1 MLGNSTSSSNESNS
15 ERSESM
21 VKWVNELS
29 DVFKEVEPKYFY
41 RQIFQHH
48 LDVSGAFTKGKYAG
62 IACEITKEKKGK
74 KTIVKRHTITDDLDT
89 IDELLESENFIII
102 SPIGYIGKSR
112 KTENATRM
120 YAFAIEI
127 DDLRVSDDGRP
138 VGLNDL
144 LHHFDI
150 ELLPTPNYIV
160 CSGNGVH
167 LYYVFEQPLILFDNV
182 KKSLDKFKKALTPYF
197 WNQYVTKDYK
207 MENIQF
213 ESPFQGF
220 RMAGGV
226 TKAGERT
233 RIFEIST
240 HPIAIEELNRYAVKY
255 GKLDSQIDIAYESE
269 LTLAEAKEKYPEW
282 YERRIVNKQ
291 KKGTWECKR
300 DLYDWWKRKIT
311 EGASVGHRYYCLLML
326 SIYAIKCGR
335 NVTEEELI
343 EDAYSFLDQFDAMS
357 DNDINRFTDD
367 DVMDALQGYYDKD
380 LVTYPI
386 NSIVYRSGI
395 AIEKNKRNFR
405 KRDTTHQ
412 QYRRGIKA
420 LKIQLGEAD
429 GWDKGGRPDKRQVVQ
444 NWRYEHP
451 SGSKAE
457 CIRETGLSKPTV
469 YKWW

>member
-1 MLGNSTSSSNESNS
+1 MSIGKIQNLKGVIT
-15 ERSESM
+15 M

-29 DVFKEVEPKYFY
+29 SIYKEVEPKYFY

-48 LDVSGAFTKGKYAG
+48 LDEKGAFTKGKYVG

-89 IDELLESENFIII
+89 IDELLKSENFIII

-127 DDLRVSDDGRP
+127 DNLRVSDDGRP

-167 LYYVFEQPLILFDNV
+167 LYYIFEQPLILFDNV
-182 KKSLDKFKKALTPYF
+182 KKSLDAFKKALTPYF

-207 MENIQF
+207 MEKIQF

-226 TKAGERT
+226 TKNGERT

-240 HPIAIEELNRYAVKY
+240 HPIAIEELNRYVVKY
-255 GKLDSQIDIAYESE
+255 GKEDCQIDIAYESE
-269 LTLAEAKEKYPEW
+269 LTLAEAKEAYPEW

-300 DLYDWWKRKIT
+300 DLYDWWKRKIS

-343 EDAYSFLDQFDAMS
+343 EDAYSFLDRFDEMS
-357 DNDINRFTDD
+357 ENEINRFTDK

-395 AIEKNKRNFR
+395 PIEKNKRNFR
-405 KRDTTHQ
+405 KQ
-412 QYRRGIKA
+412 
-420 LKIQLGEAD
+420 KIHVKYMNLQRAFKVEMGECTN
-429 GWDKGGRPDKRQVVQ
+429 GGRPKGSSKQKDIVIQ
-444 NWRYEHP
+444 WRFEHP

-457 CIRETGLSKPTV
+457 CIRDTGLSKPTV

>member
-1 MLGNSTSSSNESNS
+1 
-15 ERSESM
+15 M
-21 VKWVNELS
+21 VKWVSELS
-29 DVFKEVEPKYFY
+29 DIYKEVEPKYFY

-48 LDVSGAFTKGKYAG
+48 LDERGAFTKGKYAG
-62 IACEITKEKKGK
+62 IACEITKEKKAK

-89 IDELLESENFIII
+89 IDELLKSENFIII

-182 KKSLDKFKKALTPYF
+182 KKSLDAFKKALTPYF

-226 TKAGERT
+226 TKKGERT

-255 GKLDSQIDIAYESE
+255 GKKDSQIDIAYESE

-300 DLYDWWKRKIT
+300 DLYDWWKRKIM

-335 NVTEEELI
+335 NISEEELI
-343 EDAYSFLDQFDAMS
+343 EDAYSFLDRFDEMS
-357 DNDINRFTDD
+357 ENEINRFTDK

-395 AIEKNKRNFR
+395 QIEKNKRNFR
-405 KRDTTHQ
+405 KQRIH
-412 QYRRGIKA
+412 
-420 LKIQLGEAD
+420 LKIARSTLDIMNEESGKSLQ
-429 GWDKGGRPDKRQVVQ
+429 GRKPKKDVVQ
-444 NWRYEHP
+444 CWRVEHP
-451 SGSKAE
+451 SGTPKE
-457 CIRETGLSKPTV
+457 CIADTGLSKNTV

>member
-1 MLGNSTSSSNESNS
+1 
-15 ERSESM
+15 M

-29 DVFKEVEPKYFY
+29 AIYKEVAPKYFY

-48 LDVSGAFTKGKYAG
+48 LDTKGAFTKGKYVG

-89 IDELLESENFIII
+89 IDELLKSENFIII
-102 SPIGYIGKSR
+102 SPISYIGKSR

-150 ELLPTPNYIV
+150 ELLPTPNYII

-182 KKSLDKFKKALTPYF
+182 KKSLDAFKKALTPYF

-207 MENIQF
+207 IENIQF

-226 TKAGERT
+226 TKKGDRT

-255 GKLDSQIDIAYESE
+255 GKKECQIDIAYESE
-269 LTLAEAKEKYPEW
+269 LTLAEAKEAYPEW

-300 DLYDWWKRKIT
+300 DLYDWWKRRIT

-335 NVTEEELI
+335 NVSEEELI
-343 EDAYSFLDQFDAMS
+343 EDAYSFLDKFDEMS
-357 DNDINRFTDD
+357 ENEINRFTDE

-395 AIEKNKRNFR
+395 PIEKNKRNFR
-405 KRDTTHQ
+405 KQAIH
-412 QYRRGIKA
+412 IKYMNNQRA
-420 LKIQLGEAD
+420 FKVEMGECTN
-429 GWDKGGRPDKRQVVQ
+429 GGRPDKRQIVQ
-444 NWRYEHP
+444 SWRLEHP
-451 SGSKAE
+451 GGRKIE
-457 CIRETGLSKPTV
+457 CERDTGLSRHTV
-469 YKWW
+469 LKWW

>member
-1 MLGNSTSSSNESNS
+1 
-15 ERSESM
+15 M

-29 DVFKEVEPKYFY
+29 AIYKEVAPKYFY

-48 LDVSGAFTKGKYAG
+48 LDKKGAFTKGKYVG

-74 KTIVKRHTITDDLDT
+74 KTVVKRHTITDDLDT
-89 IDELLESENFIII
+89 IDDLLKSENFIII
-102 SPIGYIGKSR
+102 SPISYIGKSR

-150 ELLPTPNYIV
+150 ELLPTPNYII

-182 KKSLDKFKKALTPYF
+182 KKSLDAFKKALTPYF

-207 MENIQF
+207 IENIQF

-226 TKAGERT
+226 TKKGDRT

-255 GKLDSQIDIAYESE
+255 GKKECQIDIAYESE
-269 LTLAEAKEKYPEW
+269 LTLAEAKEAYPEW

-300 DLYDWWKRKIT
+300 DLYDWWKRRIT

-335 NVTEEELI
+335 NVSEEELI
-343 EDAYSFLDQFDAMS
+343 EDAYSFLDKFDEMS
-357 DNDINRFTDD
+357 ENEINRFTDE

-395 AIEKNKRNFR
+395 PIEKNKRNFR
-405 KRDTTHQ
+405 KKAIH
-412 QYRRGIKA
+412 IKYMNNQRA
-420 LKIQLGEAD
+420 FKVEMGECTN
-429 GWDKGGRPDKRQVVQ
+429 GGRPDKRQIVQ
-444 NWRYEHP
+444 SWRLEHP
-451 SGSKAE
+451 GGRKIE
-457 CIRETGLSKPTV
+457 CERDTGLSRHTV
-469 YKWW
+469 LKWW

>member
-1 MLGNSTSSSNESNS
+1 
-15 ERSESM
+15 M

-29 DVFKEVEPKYFY
+29 AIYKEVAPKYFY

-48 LDVSGAFTKGKYAG
+48 LDKKGAFTKGKYVG

-74 KTIVKRHTITDDLDT
+74 KTVVKRHTITDDLDT
-89 IDELLESENFIII
+89 IDDLLKSENFIII
-102 SPIGYIGKSR
+102 SPISYIGKSR

-150 ELLPTPNYIV
+150 ELLPTPNYII

-182 KKSLDKFKKALTPYF
+182 KKSLDAFKKALTPYF

-207 MENIQF
+207 IENIQF

-226 TKAGERT
+226 TKKGDRT

-255 GKLDSQIDIAYESE
+255 GKKECQIDIAYESE
-269 LTLAEAKEKYPEW
+269 LTLAEAKEAYPEW

-300 DLYDWWKRKIT
+300 DLYDWWKRRIT

-335 NVTEEELI
+335 NVSEEELI
-343 EDAYSFLDQFDAMS
+343 EDAYIFLDKFDEMS
-357 DNDINRFTDD
+357 ENEINRFTDE

-395 AIEKNKRNFR
+395 PIEKNKRNFR
-405 KRDTTHQ
+405 KQAIH
-412 QYRRGIKA
+412 IKYMNNQRA
-420 LKIQLGEAD
+420 FKVEMGECTN
-429 GWDKGGRPDKRQVVQ
+429 GGRPDKRQIVQ
-444 NWRYEHP
+444 SWRLEHP
-451 SGSKAE
+451 GGRKIE
-457 CIRETGLSKPTV
+457 CERDTGLSRHTV
-469 YKWW
+469 LKWW

>member
-1 MLGNSTSSSNESNS
+1 
-15 ERSESM
+15 M
-21 VKWVNELS
+21 VKWASELN

-48 LDVSGAFTKGKYAG
+48 LDENGAFTKGKYVG

-74 KTIVKRHTITDDLDT
+74 KTVVKRYTITDDLDT
-89 IDELLESENFIII
+89 IDELLKSENFIII

-127 DDLRVSDDGRP
+127 DDLRVSEDGRP

-182 KKSLDKFKKALTPYF
+182 KKSLDAFKKALTPFF

-226 TKAGERT
+226 TKNGERT

-240 HPIAIEELNRYAVKY
+240 HPIAIEELNRYAVKF
-255 GKLDSQIDIAYESE
+255 GKKECQIDIAYESE
-269 LTLAEAKEKYPEW
+269 LTLAEAKEAYPEW
-282 YERRIVNKQ
+282 YERRVVNKQ

-300 DLYDWWKRKIT
+300 DLYDWWKRRIT

-335 NVTEEELI
+335 NITEEELI
-343 EDAYSFLDQFDAMS
+343 QDAYSFLDQFDAMS
-357 DNDINRFTDD
+357 DNDINRFTDE

-395 AIEKNKRNFR
+395 QIEKNKRNFR

-457 CIRETGLSKPTV
+457 CIRDTGLSKPTV

>member
-1 MLGNSTSSSNESNS
+1 
-15 ERSESM
+15 M

-29 DVFKEVEPKYFY
+29 AIYKEVAPKYFY

-48 LDVSGAFTKGKYAG
+48 LDKKGAFTKGKYVG

-74 KTIVKRHTITDDLDT
+74 KTVVKRHTITDDLDT
-89 IDELLESENFIII
+89 IDDLLKSENFIII
-102 SPIGYIGKSR
+102 SPISYIGKSR

-150 ELLPTPNYIV
+150 ELLPTPNYII

-182 KKSLDKFKKALTPYF
+182 KKSMDAFKKALTPYF

-207 MENIQF
+207 IENIQF

-226 TKAGERT
+226 TKKGDRT

-255 GKLDSQIDIAYESE
+255 GKKECQIDIAYESE
-269 LTLAEAKEKYPEW
+269 LTLAEAKEAYPEW

-300 DLYDWWKRKIT
+300 DLYDWWKRRIT

-335 NVTEEELI
+335 NVSEEELI
-343 EDAYSFLDQFDAMS
+343 EDAYSFLDKFDEMS
-357 DNDINRFTDD
+357 ENEINRFTDE

-395 AIEKNKRNFR
+395 PIEKNKRNFR
-405 KRDTTHQ
+405 KQAIH
-412 QYRRGIKA
+412 IKYMNNQRA
-420 LKIQLGEAD
+420 FKVEMGECTN
-429 GWDKGGRPDKRQVVQ
+429 GGRPDKRQIVQ
-444 NWRYEHP
+444 SWRLEHP
-451 SGSKAE
+451 GGRKIE
-457 CIRETGLSKPTV
+457 CERDTGLSRHTV
-469 YKWW
+469 LKWW

>member
-1 MLGNSTSSSNESNS
+1 
-15 ERSESM
+15 M

-29 DVFKEVEPKYFY
+29 AIYKEVAPKYFY

-48 LDVSGAFTKGKYAG
+48 LDKKGAFTKGKYVG

-74 KTIVKRHTITDDLDT
+74 KTVVKRHTITDDLDT
-89 IDELLESENFIII
+89 IDDLLKSENFIII
-102 SPIGYIGKSR
+102 SPISYIGKSR

-144 LHHFDI
+144 LHDFDI
-150 ELLPTPNYIV
+150 ELLPTPNYII

-182 KKSLDKFKKALTPYF
+182 KKSLDAFKKALTPYF

-207 MENIQF
+207 IENIQF

-226 TKAGERT
+226 TKKGDRT

-255 GKLDSQIDIAYESE
+255 GKKECQIDIAYESE
-269 LTLAEAKEKYPEW
+269 LTLAEAKEAYPEW

-300 DLYDWWKRKIT
+300 DLYDWWKRRIT

-335 NVTEEELI
+335 NVSEEELI
-343 EDAYSFLDQFDAMS
+343 EDAYSFLDKFDEMS
-357 DNDINRFTDD
+357 ENEINRFTDE

-395 AIEKNKRNFR
+395 TNEKNKRNFR
-405 KRDTTHQ
+405 KQAIH
-412 QYRRGIKA
+412 IKYMNNQRA
-420 LKIQLGEAD
+420 FKVEMGECTN
-429 GWDKGGRPDKRQVVQ
+429 GGRPDKRQIVQ
-444 NWRYEHP
+444 SWRLEHP
-451 SGSKAE
+451 GGRKIE
-457 CIRETGLSKPTV
+457 CERDTGLSRHTV
-469 YKWW
+469 LKWW

>member
-1 MLGNSTSSSNESNS
+1 MSIGIFEVLKGVIT
-15 ERSESM
+15 M

-29 DVFKEVEPKYFY
+29 AIYKEVTPKYFY

-48 LDVSGAFTKGKYAG
+48 LDERGAFTKGKYVG

-74 KTIVKRHTITDDLDT
+74 KTVVKRHTITDDLDT
-89 IDELLESENFIII
+89 IDELLKSENFIII

-127 DDLRVSDDGRP
+127 DNLKMSDDGQRP
-138 VGLNDL
+138 AGLNDL

-160 CSGNGVH
+160 CSGSGVH
-167 LYYVFEQPLILFDNV
+167 LYYVFEQPIVLFDNV
-182 KKSLDKFKKALTPYF
+182 KKSLDKFKRAITPYF
-197 WNQYVTKDYK
+197 WNPYVTYDSEIKD
-207 MENIQF
+207 IQF

-226 TKAGERT
+226 TKKRERT
-233 RIFEIST
+233 RVFEIST
-240 HPIAIEELNRYAVKY
+240 HPISVEELNRYAVKY
-255 GKLDSQIDIAYESE
+255 GKKECQIDIAYESE
-269 LTLAEAKEKYPEW
+269 MTLAEAKEAYPEW

-300 DLYDWWKRKIT
+300 DLYDWWKREIT
-311 EGASVGHRYYCLLML
+311 EGARVKHRYYCLLML

-335 NVTEEELI
+335 NITEDELI
-343 EDAYSFLDQFDAMS
+343 QDAYSFIDQFDAMS
-357 DNDINRFTDD
+357 VEDTNRFTEK
-367 DVMDALQGYYDKD
+367 DVMDALQAYYDKD

-395 AIEKNKRNFR
+395 PIEKNKRNFR
-405 KRDTTHQ
+405 KKSDHIKIVNATRKFRRDV
-412 QYRRGIKA
+412 
-420 LKIQLGEAD
+420 LGED
-429 GWDKGGRPDKRQVVQ
+429 EYKNNGRPNKQEIVIK
-444 NWRYEHP
+444 WRFAHP

-457 CIRETGLSKPTV
+457 CIRDTGLSKPTV

>member
-1 MLGNSTSSSNESNS
+1 
-15 ERSESM
+15 M

-29 DVFKEVEPKYFY
+29 AIYKEVDPKYFY

-48 LDVSGAFTKGKYAG
+48 LDKKGAFTKGKYVG

-74 KTIVKRHTITDDLDT
+74 KTVVKRHTITDDLDT
-89 IDELLESENFIII
+89 IDDLLKSENFIII
-102 SPIGYIGKSR
+102 SPISYIGKSR

-150 ELLPTPNYIV
+150 ELLPTPNYII

-182 KKSLDKFKKALTPYF
+182 KKSLDAFKKALTPYF

-207 MENIQF
+207 IENIQF

-226 TKAGERT
+226 TKKGDRT

-255 GKLDSQIDIAYESE
+255 GKKECQIDIAYESE
-269 LTLAEAKEKYPEW
+269 LTLAEAKEAYPEW

-300 DLYDWWKRKIT
+300 DLYDWWKRRIT

-335 NVTEEELI
+335 NVSEEELI
-343 EDAYSFLDQFDAMS
+343 EDAYSFLDKFDEMS
-357 DNDINRFTDD
+357 ENEINRFTDE

-395 AIEKNKRNFR
+395 PIEKNKRNFR
-405 KRDTTHQ
+405 KQAIH
-412 QYRRGIKA
+412 IKYMNNQRA
-420 LKIQLGEAD
+420 FKVEMGECTN
-429 GWDKGGRPDKRQVVQ
+429 GGRPDKRQIVQ
-444 NWRYEHP
+444 SWRLEHP
-451 SGSKAE
+451 GGRKIE
-457 CIRETGLSKPTV
+457 CERDTGLSRHTV
-469 YKWW
+469 LKWW

>member
-1 MLGNSTSSSNESNS
+1 
-15 ERSESM
+15 M
-21 VKWVNELS
+21 VKWASELS

-41 RQIFQHH
+41 RQIFQNH
-48 LDVSGAFTKGKYAG
+48 LDAKGAFTKGKYAG
-62 IACEITKEKKGK
+62 IACEITKEKKNK
-74 KTIVKRHTITDDLDT
+74 KTVVKRHTITDDLDA
-89 IDELLESENFIII
+89 IDELLKSENFIII

-127 DDLRVSDDGRP
+127 DDLRVSDDGKP

-150 ELLPTPNYIV
+150 DLLPTPNYIV

-167 LYYVFEQPLILFDNV
+167 LYYIFEQPLILFDNV
-182 KKSLDKFKKALTPYF
+182 KKSLDAFKKALTPFF

-207 MENIQF
+207 MEDIQS

-226 TKAGERT
+226 TKNGERT

-240 HPIAIEELNRYAVKY
+240 HPIAIEELNRYAVKF
-255 GKLDSQIDIAYESE
+255 GKKECQIDIAYESE
-269 LTLAEAKEKYPEW
+269 LTLAEAKEAYPEW

-300 DLYDWWKRKIT
+300 DLYDWWKRKIL

-335 NVTEEELI
+335 NITEAELI
-343 EDAYSFLDQFDAMS
+343 EDAYSFLDRFDELS
-357 DNDINRFTDD
+357 DSDINRFTED
-367 DVMDALQGYYDKD
+367 DVMDALQAYYDKD

-386 NSIVYRSGI
+386 GSISYNSGI
-395 AIEKNKRNFR
+395 HIEKNKRNFR
-405 KRDTTHQ
+405 KQRTH
-412 QYRRGIKA
+412 
-420 LKIQLGEAD
+420 LKIARSTLDIMNEESGKSLQ
-429 GWDKGGRPDKRQVVQ
+429 GRKPKKDVVQ
-444 NWRYEHP
+444 NWRVEHP
-451 SGSKAE
+451 SGTPKQCME
-457 CIRETGLSKPTV
+457 DTGLSKNTV

>member
-1 MLGNSTSSSNESNS
+1 
-15 ERSESM
+15 M

-29 DVFKEVEPKYFY
+29 AIYKEVAPKYFY

-48 LDVSGAFTKGKYAG
+48 LDKKGAFTKGKYVG

-74 KTIVKRHTITDDLDT
+74 KTVVKRHTITDDLDT
-89 IDELLESENFIII
+89 IDDLLKSENFIII
-102 SPIGYIGKSR
+102 SPISYIGKSR

-150 ELLPTPNYIV
+150 ELLPTPNYII

-182 KKSLDKFKKALTPYF
+182 KKSLDAFKKALTPYF

-207 MENIQF
+207 IENIQF

-226 TKAGERT
+226 TKKGDRT

-255 GKLDSQIDIAYESE
+255 GKKECQIDIAYESE
-269 LTLAEAKEKYPEW
+269 LTLAEAKEAYPEW

-300 DLYDWWKRKIT
+300 DLYDWWKRRIT

-335 NVTEEELI
+335 NVSEEELI
-343 EDAYSFLDQFDAMS
+343 EDAYSFLDKFDEMS
-357 DNDINRFTDD
+357 ENEINRFTDE
-367 DVMDALQGYYDKD
+367 DVMDALQGYYDKY

-395 AIEKNKRNFR
+395 PIEKNKRNFR
-405 KRDTTHQ
+405 KQAIH
-412 QYRRGIKA
+412 IKYMNNQRA
-420 LKIQLGEAD
+420 FKVEMGECTN
-429 GWDKGGRPDKRQVVQ
+429 GGRPDKRQIVQ
-444 NWRYEHP
+444 SWRLEHP
-451 SGSKAE
+451 GGRKIE
-457 CIRETGLSKPTV
+457 CERDTGLSRHTV
-469 YKWW
+469 LKWW

>member
-1 MLGNSTSSSNESNS
+1 
-15 ERSESM
+15 M

-29 DVFKEVEPKYFY
+29 AIYKEVAPKYFY

-48 LDVSGAFTKGKYAG
+48 LDKKGAFTKGKYVG

-74 KTIVKRHTITDDLDT
+74 KTVVKRHTITDDLDT
-89 IDELLESENFIII
+89 IDDLLKSENFIII
-102 SPIGYIGKSR
+102 SPISYIGKSR

-150 ELLPTPNYIV
+150 ELLPTPNYII

-182 KKSLDKFKKALTPYF
+182 KKSLDAFKKALTPYF

-207 MENIQF
+207 IENIQF

-226 TKAGERT
+226 TKKGDRT

-255 GKLDSQIDIAYESE
+255 GKKECQIDIAYESE
-269 LTLAEAKEKYPEW
+269 LTLAEAKEAYPEW

-300 DLYDWWKRKIT
+300 DLYDWWKRRIT

-335 NVTEEELI
+335 NVSEEELI
-343 EDAYSFLDQFDAMS
+343 EDAYSFLDKFDEMS
-357 DNDINRFTDD
+357 ENGTNRFTDE

-395 AIEKNKRNFR
+395 PIEKNKRNFR
-405 KRDTTHQ
+405 KQAIH
-412 QYRRGIKA
+412 IKYMNNQRA
-420 LKIQLGEAD
+420 FKVEMGECTN
-429 GWDKGGRPDKRQVVQ
+429 GGRPDKRQIVQ
-444 NWRYEHP
+444 SWRLEHP
-451 SGSKAE
+451 GGRKIE
-457 CIRETGLSKPTV
+457 CERDTGLSRHTV
-469 YKWW
+469 LKWW

>member
-1 MLGNSTSSSNESNS
+1 
-15 ERSESM
+15 M

-29 DVFKEVEPKYFY
+29 AIYKEVAPKYFY

-48 LDVSGAFTKGKYAG
+48 LDKKGAFTKGKYVG

-74 KTIVKRHTITDDLDT
+74 KTVVKRHTITDDLDT
-89 IDELLESENFIII
+89 IDDLLKSENFIIV
-102 SPIGYIGKSR
+102 SPISYIGKSR

-150 ELLPTPNYIV
+150 ELLPTPNYII

-182 KKSLDKFKKALTPYF
+182 KKSLDAFKKALTPYF

-207 MENIQF
+207 IENIQF

-226 TKAGERT
+226 TKKGDRT

-255 GKLDSQIDIAYESE
+255 GKKECQIDIAYESE
-269 LTLAEAKEKYPEW
+269 LTLAEAKEAYPEW

-300 DLYDWWKRKIT
+300 DLYDWWKRRIT

-335 NVTEEELI
+335 NVSEEELI
-343 EDAYSFLDQFDAMS
+343 EDAYSFLDKFDEMS
-357 DNDINRFTDD
+357 ENEINRFTDE

-395 AIEKNKRNFR
+395 PIEKNKRNFR
-405 KRDTTHQ
+405 KQAIH
-412 QYRRGIKA
+412 IKYMNNQRA
-420 LKIQLGEAD
+420 FKVEMGECTN
-429 GWDKGGRPDKRQVVQ
+429 GGRPDKRQIVQ
-444 NWRYEHP
+444 SWRLEHP
-451 SGSKAE
+451 GGRKIE
-457 CIRETGLSKPTV
+457 CERDTGLSRHTV
-469 YKWW
+469 LKWW

>member
-1 MLGNSTSSSNESNS
+1 
-15 ERSESM
+15 M

-29 DVFKEVEPKYFY
+29 AIYKEVAPKYFY

-48 LDVSGAFTKGKYAG
+48 LDKKGAFTKGKYVG

-74 KTIVKRHTITDDLDT
+74 KTVVKRHTITDDLDT
-89 IDELLESENFIII
+89 IDDLLKSENFIII
-102 SPIGYIGKSR
+102 SPISYIGKSR

-150 ELLPTPNYIV
+150 ELLPTPNYII

-182 KKSLDKFKKALTPYF
+182 KKSLDAFKKALTPYF

-207 MENIQF
+207 IENIQF

-226 TKAGERT
+226 TKKGDRT

-255 GKLDSQIDIAYESE
+255 GKKECQIDIAYESE
-269 LTLAEAKEKYPEW
+269 LTLAEAKEAYPEW

-300 DLYDWWKRKIT
+300 DLYDWWKRRIT

-335 NVTEEELI
+335 NVSEEELI
-343 EDAYSFLDQFDAMS
+343 EDAYSFLDKFDEMS
-357 DNDINRFTDD
+357 ENEINRFTDE

-395 AIEKNKRNFR
+395 PIEKNKRNFR
-405 KRDTTHQ
+405 KQAIH
-412 QYRRGIKA
+412 IKYMNNQRA
-420 LKIQLGEAD
+420 FKVEMGECTN
-429 GWDKGGRPDKRQVVQ
+429 GGRPDKRQIVQ
-444 NWRYEHP
+444 SWRLEHQ
-451 SGSKAE
+451 GGRKIE
-457 CIRETGLSKPTV
+457 CERDTGLSRHTV
-469 YKWW
+469 LKWW

>member
-1 MLGNSTSSSNESNS
+1 
-15 ERSESM
+15 M
-21 VKWVNELS
+21 VKWASELS

-41 RQIFQHH
+41 RQIFQNH
-48 LDVSGAFTKGKYAG
+48 LDAKGAFTKGKYAG
-62 IACEITKEKKGK
+62 IACEITKEKKDK
-74 KTIVKRHTITDDLDT
+74 KTVVKRHTITDDLDA
-89 IDELLESENFIII
+89 IDELLKSENFIII

-127 DDLRVSDDGRP
+127 DDLRVSDDGKP

-150 ELLPTPNYIV
+150 DLLPTPNYIV

-167 LYYVFEQPLILFDNV
+167 LYYIFEQPLILFDNV
-182 KKSLDKFKKALTPYF
+182 KKSLDAFKKALTPFF

-226 TKAGERT
+226 TKNGERT

-240 HPIAIEELNRYAVKY
+240 HPIAIEELNRYAVKF
-255 GKLDSQIDIAYESE
+255 GKKECQIDIAYESE
-269 LTLAEAKEKYPEW
+269 LTLAEAKESYPEW

-300 DLYDWWKRKIT
+300 DLYDWWKRKIL

-335 NVTEEELI
+335 NITEAELI
-343 EDAYSFLDQFDAMS
+343 EDAYSFLDRFDELS
-357 DNDINRFTDD
+357 DSDINRFTED
-367 DVMDALQGYYDKD
+367 DVMDALQAYYDKD

-386 NSIVYRSGI
+386 NSIAYHSAI
-395 AIEKNKRNFR
+395 KIEKNKRNGRKLDAHIKMLNATRKFR
-405 KRDTTHQ
+405 RDVLNEDE
-412 QYRRGIKA
+412 YKNS
-420 LKIQLGEAD
+420 
-429 GWDKGGRPDKRQVVQ
+429 GRPKGSSKQKDIVIR
-444 NWRYEHP
+444 WRLDHP
-451 SGSKAE
+451 SGRKAE
-457 CIRETGLSKPTV
+457 CIRDTGLSKPTV

>member
-1 MLGNSTSSSNESNS
+1 
-15 ERSESM
+15 M

-29 DVFKEVEPKYFY
+29 AIYKEVAPKYFY

-48 LDVSGAFTKGKYAG
+48 LDKKGAFTKGKYVG

-74 KTIVKRHTITDDLDT
+74 KTVVKRHTITDDLDT
-89 IDELLESENFIII
+89 IDDLLKSENFIII
-102 SPIGYIGKSR
+102 SPISYIGKSR

-150 ELLPTPNYIV
+150 ELLPTPNYII

-182 KKSLDKFKKALTPYF
+182 KKSLDAFKKALTPYF

-207 MENIQF
+207 IENIQF

-226 TKAGERT
+226 TKKGDRT

-255 GKLDSQIDIAYESE
+255 GKKECQIDIAYESE
-269 LTLAEAKEKYPEW
+269 LTLAEAKEAYPEW

-291 KKGTWECKR
+291 KKAPGSVNAIYMTGGSDELLKEPLLAI
-300 DLYDWWKRKIT
+300 DIT
-311 EGASVGHRYYCLLML
+311 VC
-326 SIYAIKCGR
+326 
-335 NVTEEELI
+335 
-343 EDAYSFLDQFDAMS
+343 
-357 DNDINRFTDD
+357 
-367 DVMDALQGYYDKD
+367 
-380 LVTYPI
+380 
-386 NSIVYRSGI
+386 
-395 AIEKNKRNFR
+395 
-405 KRDTTHQ
+405 
-412 QYRRGIKA
+412 
-420 LKIQLGEAD
+420 
-429 GWDKGGRPDKRQVVQ
+429 
-444 NWRYEHP
+444 
-451 SGSKAE
+451 
-457 CIRETGLSKPTV
+457 
-469 YKWW
+469 

>member
-1 MLGNSTSSSNESNS
+1 
-15 ERSESM
+15 M

-29 DVFKEVEPKYFY
+29 AIYKEVAPKYFY

-48 LDVSGAFTKGKYAG
+48 LDKKGAFTKGKYVG

-74 KTIVKRHTITDDLDT
+74 KTVVKRHTITDDLDT
-89 IDELLESENFIII
+89 IDDLLKSENFIII
-102 SPIGYIGKSR
+102 SPISYIGKSR

-150 ELLPTPNYIV
+150 ELLPTPNYII

-182 KKSLDKFKKALTPYF
+182 KKSLDAFKKALTPYF

-207 MENIQF
+207 IENIQF

-226 TKAGERT
+226 TKKGDRT

-255 GKLDSQIDIAYESE
+255 GKKECQIDIAYESE
-269 LTLAEAKEKYPEW
+269 LTLAEAKEAYPEW

-300 DLYDWWKRKIT
+300 NLYDWWKRRIT

-335 NVTEEELI
+335 NVSEEELI
-343 EDAYSFLDQFDAMS
+343 EDAYSFLDKFDEMS
-357 DNDINRFTDD
+357 ENEINRFTDE

-395 AIEKNKRNFR
+395 PIEKNKRNFR
-405 KRDTTHQ
+405 KQAIH
-412 QYRRGIKA
+412 IKYMNNQRA
-420 LKIQLGEAD
+420 FKVEMGECTN
-429 GWDKGGRPDKRQVVQ
+429 GGRPDKRQIVQ
-444 NWRYEHP
+444 SWRLEHP
-451 SGSKAE
+451 GGRKIE
-457 CIRETGLSKPTV
+457 CERDTGLSRHTV
-469 YKWW
+469 LKWW

>member
-1 MLGNSTSSSNESNS
+1 
-15 ERSESM
+15 M

-29 DVFKEVEPKYFY
+29 AIYKEVEPKYFY

-48 LDVSGAFTKGKYAG
+48 LDEKGAFTKGKYVG

-74 KTIVKRHTITDDLDT
+74 KTVVKRHTITDDLDT
-89 IDELLESENFIII
+89 IDELLKSENFIII
-102 SPIGYIGKSR
+102 SPISYIGKSR

-182 KKSLDKFKKALTPYF
+182 KKSLDAFKKALTPYF

-233 RIFEIST
+233 RIFEVST

-255 GKLDSQIDIAYESE
+255 GKKECQIDIAYESE

-291 KKGTWECKR
+291 RKGTWECKR

-335 NVTEEELI
+335 NISEEELI

-357 DNDINRFTDD
+357 DNDINRFTDE

-395 AIEKNKRNFR
+395 QIEKNKRNFR

-457 CIRETGLSKPTV
+457 CIRDTGLSKPTV
-469 YKWW
+469 YRWW

>member
-1 MLGNSTSSSNESNS
+1 
-15 ERSESM
+15 M

-29 DVFKEVEPKYFY
+29 AIYKEVAPKYFY

-48 LDVSGAFTKGKYAG
+48 LDKKGAFTKGKYVG

-74 KTIVKRHTITDDLDT
+74 KTVVKRHAITDDLDT
-89 IDELLESENFIII
+89 IDDLLKSENFIII
-102 SPIGYIGKSR
+102 SPISYIGKSR

-150 ELLPTPNYIV
+150 ELLPTPNYII

-182 KKSLDKFKKALTPYF
+182 KKSLDAFKKALTPYF

-207 MENIQF
+207 IENIQF

-226 TKAGERT
+226 TKKGDRT

-255 GKLDSQIDIAYESE
+255 GKKECQIDIAYESE
-269 LTLAEAKEKYPEW
+269 LTLAEAKEAYPEW

-300 DLYDWWKRKIT
+300 DLYDWWKRRIT

-335 NVTEEELI
+335 NVSEEELI
-343 EDAYSFLDQFDAMS
+343 EDAYSFLDKFDEMS
-357 DNDINRFTDD
+357 ENEINRFTDE

-395 AIEKNKRNFR
+395 PIEKNKRNFR
-405 KRDTTHQ
+405 KQAIH
-412 QYRRGIKA
+412 IKYMNNQRA
-420 LKIQLGEAD
+420 FKVEMGECTN
-429 GWDKGGRPDKRQVVQ
+429 GGRPDKRQIVQ
-444 NWRYEHP
+444 SWRLEHP
-451 SGSKAE
+451 GGRKIE
-457 CIRETGLSKPTV
+457 CERDTGLSRHTV
-469 YKWW
+469 LKWW

>member
-1 MLGNSTSSSNESNS
+1 
-15 ERSESM
+15 M

-29 DVFKEVEPKYFY
+29 AIYKEVAPKYFY

-48 LDVSGAFTKGKYAG
+48 LDKKGAFTKGKYVG

-74 KTIVKRHTITDDLDT
+74 KTVVKRHTITDDLDT
-89 IDELLESENFIII
+89 IDDLLKSENFIII
-102 SPIGYIGKSR
+102 SPISYIGKSR

-150 ELLPTPNYIV
+150 ELLPTPNYII

-182 KKSLDKFKKALTPYF
+182 KKSLDAFKKALTPYF

-207 MENIQF
+207 IENIQF

-226 TKAGERT
+226 TKKGDRT

-255 GKLDSQIDIAYESE
+255 GKKECQIDIAYESE
-269 LTLAEAKEKYPEW
+269 LTLAEAKEAYPEW

-300 DLYDWWKRKIT
+300 DLYDWWKRRIT

-335 NVTEEELI
+335 NVSEEELI
-343 EDAYSFLDQFDAMS
+343 EDAYSFLDKFDEMS
-357 DNDINRFTDD
+357 ENEINRFTDE

-395 AIEKNKRNFR
+395 PIEKNKRNFR
-405 KRDTTHQ
+405 KQAIH
-412 QYRRGIKA
+412 IKYMNNQRA
-420 LKIQLGEAD
+420 FKVEMGECTN
-429 GWDKGGRPDKRQVVQ
+429 GGRPDKRQIVQ
-444 NWRYEHP
+444 SWRLEHP
-451 SGSKAE
+451 GGRKIE
-457 CIRETGLSKPTV
+457 CERDNGLSRHTV
-469 YKWW
+469 LKWW

>member
-1 MLGNSTSSSNESNS
+1 
-15 ERSESM
+15 M
-21 VKWVNELS
+21 VKWASELS

-41 RQIFQHH
+41 RQIFQNH
-48 LDVSGAFTKGKYAG
+48 LDAKGAFTKGKYAG
-62 IACEITKEKKGK
+62 IACEITKEKKNK
-74 KTIVKRHTITDDLDT
+74 KTVVKRHTITDDLDT
-89 IDELLESENFIII
+89 IDELLKSENFIII

-138 VGLNDL
+138 IGLNDL

-150 ELLPTPNYIV
+150 DLLPTPNYIV

-182 KKSLDKFKKALTPYF
+182 KKSLDAFKKALTPFF

-226 TKAGERT
+226 TKTGERT

-240 HPIAIEELNRYAVKY
+240 HPIAIEELNRYAVKF
-255 GKLDSQIDIAYESE
+255 GKKECQIDIAYESE
-269 LTLAEAKEKYPEW
+269 LTLAEAKEAYPEW

-300 DLYDWWKRKIT
+300 DLYDWWKRKIM

-335 NVTEEELI
+335 NITESELI
-343 EDAYSFLDQFDAMS
+343 EDAYSFLDRFDELS
-357 DNDINRFTDD
+357 DSDINRFTED
-367 DVMDALQGYYDKD
+367 DVMDALQAYYDKD

-386 NSIVYRSGI
+386 NSIAYHSAI
-395 AIEKNKRNFR
+395 KIEKNKRNGRKLDAHIKMLNATRKFR
-405 KRDTTHQ
+405 RDVLNEDE
-412 QYRRGIKA
+412 YKNS
-420 LKIQLGEAD
+420 
-429 GWDKGGRPDKRQVVQ
+429 GRPKGSSKQKDIVIR
-444 NWRYEHP
+444 WRLDHP
-451 SGSKAE
+451 SGRKAE
-457 CIRETGLSKPTV
+457 CIRDTGLSKPTV

>member
-1 MLGNSTSSSNESNS
+1 
-15 ERSESM
+15 M

-29 DVFKEVEPKYFY
+29 AIYKEVAPKYFY

-48 LDVSGAFTKGKYAG
+48 LDKKGAFTKGKYVG

-74 KTIVKRHTITDDLDT
+74 KTVVKRHTITDDLDT
-89 IDELLESENFIII
+89 LDDLLKSENFIII
-102 SPIGYIGKSR
+102 SPISYIGKSR

-150 ELLPTPNYIV
+150 ELLPTPNYII

-182 KKSLDKFKKALTPYF
+182 KKSLDAFKKALTPYF

-207 MENIQF
+207 IENIQF
-213 ESPFQGF
+213 ESPFQSF

-226 TKAGERT
+226 TKKGDRT

-255 GKLDSQIDIAYESE
+255 GKKECQIDIAYESE
-269 LTLAEAKEKYPEW
+269 LTLAEAKEAYPEW

-300 DLYDWWKRKIT
+300 DLYDWWKRRIT

-335 NVTEEELI
+335 NVSEEELI
-343 EDAYSFLDQFDAMS
+343 EDAYSFLDKFDEMS
-357 DNDINRFTDD
+357 ENEINRFTDE

-395 AIEKNKRNFR
+395 PIEKNKRNFR
-405 KRDTTHQ
+405 KQAIH
-412 QYRRGIKA
+412 IKYMNNQRA
-420 LKIQLGEAD
+420 FKVEMGECTN
-429 GWDKGGRPDKRQVVQ
+429 GGRPDKRQIVQ
-444 NWRYEHP
+444 SWRLEHP
-451 SGSKAE
+451 GGRKIE
-457 CIRETGLSKPTV
+457 CERDTGLSRHTV
-469 YKWW
+469 LKWW

>member
-1 MLGNSTSSSNESNS
+1 
-15 ERSESM
+15 M

-29 DVFKEVEPKYFY
+29 AIYKEVAPKYFY

-48 LDVSGAFTKGKYAG
+48 LDKKGAFTKGKYVG

-74 KTIVKRHTITDDLDT
+74 KTVVKRHTITDDLDT
-89 IDELLESENFIII
+89 IDDLLKSENFIII
-102 SPIGYIGKSR
+102 SPISYIGKSR

-150 ELLPTPNYIV
+150 ELLPTPNYII

-182 KKSLDKFKKALTPYF
+182 KKSLDAFKKALTPYF

-207 MENIQF
+207 IENIQF

-226 TKAGERT
+226 TKKGDRT

-240 HPIAIEELNRYAVKY
+240 HPIAIEELNRYVVKY
-255 GKLDSQIDIAYESE
+255 GKKECQIDIAYESE
-269 LTLAEAKEKYPEW
+269 LTLAEAKEAYPEW

-300 DLYDWWKRKIT
+300 DLYDWWKRRIT

-335 NVTEEELI
+335 NVSEEELI
-343 EDAYSFLDQFDAMS
+343 EDAYSFLDKFDEMS
-357 DNDINRFTDD
+357 ENEINRFTDE

-395 AIEKNKRNFR
+395 PIEKNKRNFR
-405 KRDTTHQ
+405 KQAIH
-412 QYRRGIKA
+412 IKYMNNQRA
-420 LKIQLGEAD
+420 FKVEMGECTN
-429 GWDKGGRPDKRQVVQ
+429 GGRPDKRQIVQ
-444 NWRYEHP
+444 SWRLEHP
-451 SGSKAE
+451 GGRKIE
-457 CIRETGLSKPTV
+457 CERDTGLSRHTV
-469 YKWW
+469 LKWW

>member
-1 MLGNSTSSSNESNS
+1 
-15 ERSESM
+15 M
-21 VKWVNELS
+21 VKWASELS

-41 RQIFQHH
+41 RQVFQHH

-74 KTIVKRHTITDDLDT
+74 KTVVKRYTITDDLDT
-89 IDELLESENFIII
+89 IDELLKSENFIII

-150 ELLPTPNYIV
+150 DLLPTPNYIV

-240 HPIAIEELNRYAVKY
+240 HPIAIEELNRYAVKF
-255 GKLDSQIDIAYESE
+255 GKKECQIDIAYESE
-269 LTLAEAKEKYPEW
+269 LTLAEAKEAYPEW
-282 YERRIVNKQ
+282 YERRVVNGQ
-291 KKGTWECKR
+291 KKGSWECKR
-300 DLYDWWKRKIT
+300 DLYEWWKRRIS

-343 EDAYSFLDQFDAMS
+343 QDAYSFLDQFDELS
-357 DNDINRFTDD
+357 DNDINRFTED
-367 DVMDALQGYYDKD
+367 DVMDALQAYYDKD

-386 NSIVYRSGI
+386 NSIAYHS
-395 AIEKNKRNFR
+395 AIKIKKNKRNFR
-405 KRDTTHQ
+405 KKSDHIKMVNATRKFKRDV
-412 QYRRGIKA
+412 
-420 LKIQLGEAD
+420 LGED
-429 GWDKGGRPDKRQVVQ
+429 EYKNNGRPQGSSKQKDIVIH
-444 NWRYEHP
+444 WRMGHP
-451 SGSKAE
+451 SGTPKQCME
-457 CIRETGLSKPTV
+457 ETGISKNTV
-469 YKWW
+469 YRWW

>member
-1 MLGNSTSSSNESNS
+1 
-15 ERSESM
+15 M

-29 DVFKEVEPKYFY
+29 AIYKEVEPKYFY

-48 LDVSGAFTKGKYAG
+48 LDKKGAFTKGKYVG

-74 KTIVKRHTITDDLDT
+74 KTVVKRHTITDDLDT
-89 IDELLESENFIII
+89 IDDLLKSENFIII
-102 SPIGYIGKSR
+102 SPISYIGKSR

-150 ELLPTPNYIV
+150 ELLPTPNYII

-182 KKSLDKFKKALTPYF
+182 KKSLDAFKKALTPYF

-207 MENIQF
+207 IENIQF

-226 TKAGERT
+226 TKKGDRT

-255 GKLDSQIDIAYESE
+255 GKKECQIDIAYESE
-269 LTLAEAKEKYPEW
+269 LTLAEAKEAYPEW

-300 DLYDWWKRKIT
+300 DLYDWWKRRIT

-335 NVTEEELI
+335 NVSEEELI
-343 EDAYSFLDQFDAMS
+343 EDAYSFLDKFDEMS
-357 DNDINRFTDD
+357 ENEINRFTDE

-395 AIEKNKRNFR
+395 PIEKNKRNFR
-405 KRDTTHQ
+405 KQAIH
-412 QYRRGIKA
+412 IKYMNNQRA
-420 LKIQLGEAD
+420 FKVEMGECTN
-429 GWDKGGRPDKRQVVQ
+429 GGRPDKRQIVQ
-444 NWRYEHP
+444 SWRLEHP
-451 SGSKAE
+451 GGRKIE
-457 CIRETGLSKPTV
+457 CERDTGLSRHTV
-469 YKWW
+469 LKWW

>member
-1 MLGNSTSSSNESNS
+1 MSIGIFEVLKGVIT
-15 ERSESM
+15 M

-29 DVFKEVEPKYFY
+29 AIYKEVTPKHFY

-48 LDVSGAFTKGKYAG
+48 LDERGAFTKGKYVG

-89 IDELLESENFIII
+89 VDELLKSENFIII

-138 VGLNDL
+138 IGLNDL

-182 KKSLDKFKKALTPYF
+182 KKSLDVFKKALTPYF

-233 RIFEIST
+233 RIFEVST

-255 GKLDSQIDIAYESE
+255 GKKECQIDIAYESE

-291 KKGTWECKR
+291 RKGTWECKR

-343 EDAYSFLDQFDAMS
+343 QDAYSFLDQFDEMS
-357 DNDINRFTDD
+357 DNDINRFTDE

-457 CIRETGLSKPTV
+457 CIRDTGLSKPTV

>member
-1 MLGNSTSSSNESNS
+1 
-15 ERSESM
+15 M

-29 DVFKEVEPKYFY
+29 AIYKEVDPKYFY

-48 LDVSGAFTKGKYAG
+48 LDTKGAFTKGKYVG

-89 IDELLESENFIII
+89 IDDLLKSENFIII
-102 SPIGYIGKSR
+102 SPISYIGKSR

-150 ELLPTPNYIV
+150 ELLPTPNYII

-182 KKSLDKFKKALTPYF
+182 KKSLDAFKKALTPYF

-207 MENIQF
+207 IENIQF

-226 TKAGERT
+226 TKKGDRT

-255 GKLDSQIDIAYESE
+255 GKKECQIDIAYESE
-269 LTLAEAKEKYPEW
+269 LTLAEAKEAYPEW

-300 DLYDWWKRKIT
+300 DLYDWWKRRIT

-335 NVTEEELI
+335 NVSEEELI
-343 EDAYSFLDQFDAMS
+343 EDAYSFLDKFDEMS
-357 DNDINRFTDD
+357 ENEINRFTDE

-395 AIEKNKRNFR
+395 PIEKNKRNFR
-405 KRDTTHQ
+405 KQAIH
-412 QYRRGIKA
+412 IKYMNNQRA
-420 LKIQLGEAD
+420 FKVEMGECTN
-429 GWDKGGRPDKRQVVQ
+429 GGRPDKRQIVQ
-444 NWRYEHP
+444 SWRLEHP
-451 SGSKAE
+451 GGRKIE
-457 CIRETGLSKPTV
+457 CERDTGLSRHTV
-469 YKWW
+469 LKWW

>member
-1 MLGNSTSSSNESNS
+1 
-15 ERSESM
+15 M

-29 DVFKEVEPKYFY
+29 AIYKEVAPKYFY

-48 LDVSGAFTKGKYAG
+48 LDKKGAFTKGKYVG

-74 KTIVKRHTITDDLDT
+74 KTVVKRHTITDDLDT
-89 IDELLESENFIII
+89 IDDLLKSENFIII
-102 SPIGYIGKSR
+102 SPISYIGKSR

-150 ELLPTPNYIV
+150 ELLPTPNYII

-182 KKSLDKFKKALTPYF
+182 KKSLDAFKKALTPYF

-207 MENIQF
+207 IENIQF

-226 TKAGERT
+226 TKKGDRT

-240 HPIAIEELNRYAVKY
+240 HPIAIEELNQYAVKY
-255 GKLDSQIDIAYESE
+255 GKKECQIDIAYESE
-269 LTLAEAKEKYPEW
+269 LTLAEAKEAYPEW

-300 DLYDWWKRKIT
+300 DLYDWWKRRIT

-335 NVTEEELI
+335 NVSEEELI
-343 EDAYSFLDQFDAMS
+343 EDAYSFLDKFDEMS
-357 DNDINRFTDD
+357 ENEINRFTDE

-395 AIEKNKRNFR
+395 PIEKNKRNFR
-405 KRDTTHQ
+405 KQAIH
-412 QYRRGIKA
+412 IKYMNNQRA
-420 LKIQLGEAD
+420 FKVEMGECTN
-429 GWDKGGRPDKRQVVQ
+429 GGRPDKRQIVQ
-444 NWRYEHP
+444 SWRLEHP
-451 SGSKAE
+451 GGRKIE
-457 CIRETGLSKPTV
+457 CERDTGLSRHTV
-469 YKWW
+469 LKWW

>member
-1 MLGNSTSSSNESNS
+1 
-15 ERSESM
+15 M
-21 VKWVNELS
+21 VKWVNEL
-29 DVFKEVEPKYFY
+29 YFY

-48 LDVSGAFTKGKYAG
+48 LDKKGAFTKGKYVG

-74 KTIVKRHTITDDLDT
+74 KTVVKRHTITDDLDT
-89 IDELLESENFIII
+89 IDDLLKSENFIII
-102 SPIGYIGKSR
+102 SPISYIGKSR

-150 ELLPTPNYIV
+150 ELLPTPNYII

-182 KKSLDKFKKALTPYF
+182 KKSLDAFKKALTPYF

-207 MENIQF
+207 IENIQF

-226 TKAGERT
+226 TKKGDRT

-255 GKLDSQIDIAYESE
+255 GKKECQIDIAYESE
-269 LTLAEAKEKYPEW
+269 LTLAEAKEAYPEW

-300 DLYDWWKRKIT
+300 DLYDWWKRRIT

-335 NVTEEELI
+335 NVSEEELI
-343 EDAYSFLDQFDAMS
+343 EDAYSFLDKFDEMS
-357 DNDINRFTDD
+357 ENEINRFTDE

-395 AIEKNKRNFR
+395 PIEKNKRNFR
-405 KRDTTHQ
+405 KQAIH
-412 QYRRGIKA
+412 IKYMNNQRA
-420 LKIQLGEAD
+420 FKVEMGECTN
-429 GWDKGGRPDKRQVVQ
+429 GGRPDKRQIVQ
-444 NWRYEHP
+444 SWRLEHP
-451 SGSKAE
+451 GGRKIE
-457 CIRETGLSKPTV
+457 CERDTGLSRHTV
-469 YKWW
+469 LKWW

>member
-1 MLGNSTSSSNESNS
+1 
-15 ERSESM
+15 M

-29 DVFKEVEPKYFY
+29 AIYKEVAPKYFY

-48 LDVSGAFTKGKYAG
+48 LDKKGAFTKGKYVG

-74 KTIVKRHTITDDLDT
+74 KTVVKRHTITDDLDT
-89 IDELLESENFIII
+89 IDDLLKSENFIII
-102 SPIGYIGKSR
+102 SPISYIGKSR

-150 ELLPTPNYIV
+150 ELLPTPNYII

-182 KKSLDKFKKALTPYF
+182 KKSLDAFKKALTPYF

-207 MENIQF
+207 IENIQF

-226 TKAGERT
+226 TKKGDRT

-240 HPIAIEELNRYAVKY
+240 HPIEIEELNRYAVKY
-255 GKLDSQIDIAYESE
+255 GKKECQIDIAYESE
-269 LTLAEAKEKYPEW
+269 LTLAEAKEAYPEW

-300 DLYDWWKRKIT
+300 DLYDWWKRRIT

-335 NVTEEELI
+335 NVSEEELI
-343 EDAYSFLDQFDAMS
+343 EDAYSFLDKFDEMS
-357 DNDINRFTDD
+357 ENEINRFTDE

-395 AIEKNKRNFR
+395 PIEKNKRNFR
-405 KRDTTHQ
+405 KQAIH
-412 QYRRGIKA
+412 IKYMNNQRA
-420 LKIQLGEAD
+420 FKVEMGECTN
-429 GWDKGGRPDKRQVVQ
+429 GGRPDKRQIVQ
-444 NWRYEHP
+444 SWRLEHP
-451 SGSKAE
+451 GGRKIE
-457 CIRETGLSKPTV
+457 CERDTGLSRHTV
-469 YKWW
+469 LKWW

>member
-1 MLGNSTSSSNESNS
+1 
-15 ERSESM
+15 M

-29 DVFKEVEPKYFY
+29 AIYKEVEPKYFY

-48 LDVSGAFTKGKYAG
+48 LDAKGAFTKGKYVG

-74 KTIVKRHTITDDLDT
+74 KTVVKRYTITDDLDT

-127 DDLRVSDDGRP
+127 DDLRVSEDGRP

-150 ELLPTPNYIV
+150 DLLPTPNYIV

-167 LYYVFEQPLILFDNV
+167 LYYIFEQPLILFDNV
-182 KKSLDKFKKALTPYF
+182 KKSLDAFKKALTPFF

-226 TKAGERT
+226 TKNGERT

-240 HPIAIEELNRYAVKY
+240 HPIAIEELNRYAVKF
-255 GKLDSQIDIAYESE
+255 GKKECQIDIAYESE
-269 LTLAEAKEKYPEW
+269 LTLAEAKEAYPEW

-300 DLYDWWKRKIT
+300 DLYDWWKRRIT

-343 EDAYSFLDQFDAMS
+343 QDAYSFLAQFDAMS
-357 DNDINRFTDD
+357 DNDINRFTDE

-395 AIEKNKRNFR
+395 AIEKNKRNGLKQNQHLYLARRR
-405 KRDTTHQ
+405 KEDMKVI
-412 QYRRGIKA
+412 GIPMKA
-420 LKIQLGEAD
+420 VE
-429 GWDKGGRPDKRQVVQ
+429 GRPKGSSKQKDIVI
-444 NWRYEHP
+444 NWRMGHP
-451 SGSKAE
+451 SGTPKQCME
-457 CIRETGLSKPTV
+457 ETGISKNTV
-469 YKWW
+469 YRWW

>member
-1 MLGNSTSSSNESNS
+1 
-15 ERSESM
+15 M

-29 DVFKEVEPKYFY
+29 AIYKEVAPKYFY

-48 LDVSGAFTKGKYAG
+48 LDKKGAFTKGKYVG

-74 KTIVKRHTITDDLDT
+74 KTVVKRHTITDDLDT
-89 IDELLESENFIII
+89 IDDLLKSENFIII
-102 SPIGYIGKSR
+102 SPISYIGKSR

-150 ELLPTPNYIV
+150 ELLPTPNYII

-182 KKSLDKFKKALTPYF
+182 KKSLDAFKKALTPYF

-207 MENIQF
+207 IENIQF

-226 TKAGERT
+226 TKKGDRT

-255 GKLDSQIDIAYESE
+255 GKKECQIDIAYESE
-269 LTLAEAKEKYPEW
+269 LTLAEAKEAYPEW

-300 DLYDWWKRKIT
+300 DLYDWWKRRIT

-335 NVTEEELI
+335 NVSEEELI
-343 EDAYSFLDQFDAMS
+343 EDAYSFLDKFDEMS
-357 DNDINRFTDD
+357 ENEINRFTDE

-395 AIEKNKRNFR
+395 PIEKNKRNFR
-405 KRDTTHQ
+405 KQAIH
-412 QYRRGIKA
+412 IKYMNNQRA
-420 LKIQLGEAD
+420 FKVEMGECTN
-429 GWDKGGRPDKRQVVQ
+429 GGRPDKRQIVQ
-444 NWRYEHP
+444 SWRLEHP
-451 SGSKAE
+451 GGRKIE
-457 CIRETGLSKPTV
+457 CGRDTGLSRHTV
-469 YKWW
+469 LKWW

>member
-1 MLGNSTSSSNESNS
+1 
-15 ERSESM
+15 M
-21 VKWVNELS
+21 VKWASELS
-29 DVFKEVEPKYFY
+29 GIYKEVEPKYFY

-48 LDVSGAFTKGKYAG
+48 LDKKGAFTKGKYVG

-74 KTIVKRHTITDDLDT
+74 KTVVKRHTITDDLDT
-89 IDELLESENFIII
+89 IDDLLKSENFIII

-150 ELLPTPNYIV
+150 ELLPTPNYII

-182 KKSLDKFKKALTPYF
+182 KKSLDAFKKALTPYF

-207 MENIQF
+207 IENIQF

-226 TKAGERT
+226 TKKGDRT

-240 HPIAIEELNRYAVKY
+240 HPIAIEELNRYTVKY
-255 GKLDSQIDIAYESE
+255 GKKECQIDIAYESE
-269 LTLAEAKEKYPEW
+269 LTLAEAKEAYPEW

-300 DLYDWWKRKIT
+300 DLYDWWKRRIT

-335 NVTEEELI
+335 NVSEEELI
-343 EDAYSFLDQFDAMS
+343 EDAYSFLDKFDEMS
-357 DNDINRFTDD
+357 ENEINRFTDE

-395 AIEKNKRNFR
+395 PIEKNKRNFR
-405 KRDTTHQ
+405 KQAIH
-412 QYRRGIKA
+412 IKYMNNQRA
-420 LKIQLGEAD
+420 FKVEMGECTN
-429 GWDKGGRPDKRQVVQ
+429 GGRPDKRQIVQ
-444 NWRYEHP
+444 SWRLEHP
-451 SGSKAE
+451 GGRKIE
-457 CIRETGLSKPTV
+457 CERDTGLSRHTV
-469 YKWW
+469 LKWW